1 MVSLQQVIRIKITI
15 IPMKPRNLYSLHQNG
30 LWLFIMVIVSASF
43 LTFIVPKTGNF
54 PYEYQLAKPWMHEDL
69 YAPFDI
75 PLRKPDHIIKQEKDS
90 IEKNIIPYLKRDK
103 DIVKEMVSAYISD
116 INAMQGNNI
125 PNFQDSTLLNKLCNA
140 GKNGLEEVYKKG
152 ILYPEFSYAPLL
164 NTEEKSGFM
173 IIDDNVSMASDPS
186 MVYTLKQAYEYIGR
200 NIRTLNNE
208 GAAWFLK
215 EIDFNKYLQPNL
227 LYDEQTTFTIQ
238 KDKVKNISETQGV
251 FPGQKLIVSK
261 NEIINE
267 NNIRILNSLK
277 YELGEKGTLTL
288 SSWKLWVGNAI
299 MISALLVCLLTFL
312 KYANPALMQRRQMFF
327 IFLMVIIMVSI
338 AIICVRY
345 NVNSLYIVPFT
356 ILPII
361 LRNFFDART
370 AILTHIVVI
379 LMVAFFAPNSFEFI
393 IMSISAGIIATYT
406 SESIYQRSKLVA
418 VSLYIILTYSILYLA
433 FQALYNTHFTL
444 ETLIPITW
452 FCVHGFLVL
461 LTYSVIFIFERI
473 FGFVSN
479 LTLVELADS
488 NQTLLRR
495 LSGEAPGTF
504 QHSLQVAN
512 IAEDVVRNIGG
523 NPLLVRAGAMYH
535 DIGKLENPEYFIE
548 NQHSGHNKHEGLD
561 YAESAKIIIRHIKA
575 GTELAAKHH
584 LPVPLTDFIL
594 THHGKSTA
602 LYFYRS
608 YIKEHP
614 ERESDIDKFT
624 YPGPNPSTKE
634 QVALMMSDS
643 IEAASRS
650 LKEYTGESIK
660 LLIDKIIDT
669 QLASGLYNEA
679 EITLR
684 EISMAKSVLQNK
696 LMNIYHVRIEY
707 PE

>member
-1 MVSLQQVIRIKITI
+1 MVSLRQVIRIKITI
-15 IPMKPRNLYSLHQNG
+15 IPMNQRNLYSLHQNG
-30 LWLFIMVIVSASF
+30 IWLFLMVIVSASF

-75 PLRKPDHIIKQEKDS
+75 PLRKPDNIIKQEKDS
-90 IEKNIIPYLKRDK
+90 LEKNIIPYLRRDK
-103 DIVKEMVSAYISD
+103 NISKEMVSAYMSD
-116 INAMQGNNI
+116 ISALQGNNV
-125 PNFQDSTLLNKLCNA
+125 PDYQDSTLLNKLCNA
-140 GKNGLEEVYKKG
+140 GKSVLEEVYKKG
-152 ILYPEFSYAPLL
+152 ILHPEFSSISL
-164 NTEEKSGFM
+164 NTEDKSGFM
-173 IIDDNVSMASDPS
+173 VIDDNVSMASDAS
-186 MVYTLKQAYEYIGR
+186 FVYTLKQAYEHIGQSM
-200 NIRTLNNE
+200 RTLHNE
-208 GAAWFLK
+208 RAAWFMK

-227 LYDEQTTFTIQ
+227 IYDEQTTLTVQ
-238 KDKVKNISETQGV
+238 NDKIKSVSGTQGV
-251 FPGQKLIVSK
+251 FAGQKLIVGK

-267 NNIRILNSLK
+267 NNIRVLNSLK

-312 KYANPALMQRRQMFF
+312 KYANPALMQRRQIFF

-345 NVNSLYIVPFT
+345 NMNSLYIVPFT

-370 AILTHIVVI
+370 AILTHIVVV

-393 IMSISAGIIATYT
+393 IMSISAGIIATYA

-452 FCVHGFLVL
+452 FCIHGFLVL

-473 FGFVSN
+473 FGFVSS

-488 NQTLLRR
+488 NQALLRR
-495 LSGEAPGTF
+495 LSEEAPGTF

-512 IAEDVVRNIGG
+512 IAEEVVRNIGG

-614 ERESDIDKFT
+614 DKESDIDKFT

-643 IEAASRS
+643 VEAASRS
-650 LKEYTGESIK
+650 LKEYTEESIK
-660 LLIDKIIDT
+660 FLIDKIIDT
-669 QLASGLYNEA
+669 QLASGLYNDA

-684 EISMAKSVLQNK
+684 EIALAKSVLQNK
-696 LMNIYHVRIEY
+696 MMNIYHIRIEY